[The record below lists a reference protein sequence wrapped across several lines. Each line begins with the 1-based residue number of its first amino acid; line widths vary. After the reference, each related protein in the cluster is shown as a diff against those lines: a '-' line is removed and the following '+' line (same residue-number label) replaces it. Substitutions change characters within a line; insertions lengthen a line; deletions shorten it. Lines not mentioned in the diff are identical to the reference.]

1 MLITSK
7 VNGICYSKNVTTY
20 YLFNQIFSL
29 LYYLISIL
37 EEPQKPVPPPRHSLD
52 GRGGC
57 QQQPSM
63 SPRRENL
70 LDGASASPSSR

>member
-1 MLITSK
+1 M
-7 VNGICYSKNVTTY
+7 
-20 YLFNQIFSL
+20 
-29 LYYLISIL
+29 ISIL